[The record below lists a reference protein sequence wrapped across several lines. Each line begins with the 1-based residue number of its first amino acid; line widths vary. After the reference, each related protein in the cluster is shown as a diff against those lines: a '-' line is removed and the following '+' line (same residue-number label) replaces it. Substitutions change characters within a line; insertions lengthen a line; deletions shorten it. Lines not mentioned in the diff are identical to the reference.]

1 MRSWLEAK
9 RIGMPVMIWH
19 MFSNPQG
26 KDRRERSYAIFRN
39 SQRGGALPQPRPS
52 GIAYGVMTR
61 QLAGARFVRVRED
74 LGQAVRVYEFQRG
87 GKTVLAVWTD
97 DKKPHE
103 ITLPVSGARTLTV
116 TGLFGR
122 EEKRDA
128 SGGSVRLT
136 ADASPQF
143 VAY

>member
-1 MRSWLEAK
+1 
-9 RIGMPVMIWH
+9 
-19 MFSNPQG
+19 
-26 KDRRERSYAIFRN
+26 
-39 SQRGGALPQPRPS
+39 
-52 GIAYGVMTR
+52 MTR

-74 LGQAVRVYEFQRG
+74 LGRDVRVYEFQRG
-87 GKTVLAVWTD
+87 GKKTVLAVWAD